1 MRMRMLLM
9 FIILASMYSCNTD
22 NDELIIQPIQ
32 PIPPIENDNNEND
45 KPENPLILTN
55 KMKITIGTAQ
65 FTATLADN
73 STAEAFK
80 NRLPLIL
87 SMDDYGNNEKV
98 ASIESLPT
106 NPSNESK
113 KQIGDIMLW
122 GSTSLVL
129 FYENFSTS
137 YSYTRIGKIDNITG
151 LCDLL
156 DNRNSVTLKFEIE

>member
-22 NDELIIQPIQ
+22 NDELIIQPI
-32 PIPPIENDNNEND
+32 PPIENDNNEND
-45 KPENPLILTN
+45 KPENPPILTN
-55 KMKITIGTAQ
+55 KMKITIGTAE

-129 FYENFSTS
+129 FYENFSSS